1 MSPAELIKELTNG
14 KFRPVYY
21 FFGPEEYRIKEAEKE
36 TVRRYLPPSQ
46 IKTNHTTLSA
56 SKAKLEDIM
65 AELSIFPM
73 LGENQAFT
81 ITDIQS
87 LGQKQIE
94 KILKLLT
101 PPDPHRIVIMT
112 SPASKTPNKKTKLFG
127 YLQDNTAAV
136 EFAKLSRPSAEKRLR
151 AMFSK
156 NDITIDTEALE
167 MLTTLA
173 AGDMGGMILEAAK
186 LIDYVGEKGKITP
199 AEVAAVSSDYQG
211 FKIYELTD
219 FVARKEVDRAL
230 SVIDFLVRAGESWSG
245 LMYFMGEH
253 FVDLYLTK
261 NNKPTG
267 PGRRNMA
274 WKYKNQTHLFDN
286 DQLEK
291 IISLIAR
298 ADRDLRSNIRP
309 ERAIVEK
316 LIIEIAAMG
325 K

>member
-1 MSPAELIKELTNG
+1 
-14 KFRPVYY
+14 VYY

-36 TVRRYLPPSQ
+36 TIRRYLPPSQ

-56 SKAKLEDIM
+56 ARSKLEDIM
-65 AELSIFPM
+65 AELSVFPM

-81 ITDIQS
+81 ITDIQA

-94 KILKLLT
+94 KIIKLLT

-112 SPASKTPNKKTKLFG
+112 SPAHKIPNKKTKLFG
-127 YLQDNTAAV
+127 YLQANTAAV
-136 EFAKLSRPSAEKRLR
+136 EFARLSRPSTEKRLR

-156 NDITIDTEALE
+156 NDITIDNEAME

-173 AGDMGGMILEAAK
+173 AGDMGGMILEASK
-186 LIDYVGEKGKITP
+186 LIDYVGAKGKITP

-219 FVARKEVDRAL
+219 YVARREVDRAL
-230 SVIDFLVRAGESWSG
+230 NIVDFLVRAGESWSG

-261 NNKPTG
+261 NNKPLG
-267 PGRRNMA
+267 SGRRNMA
-274 WKYKNQTHLFDN
+274 WKYKNQVNLFEN
-286 DQLEK
+286 EQLER
-291 IISLIAR
+291 IISLIAG
-298 ADRDLRSNIRP
+298 ADRDLRSNLRP

-316 LIIEIAAMG
+316 LIIEIAAIG
-325 K
+325 N